1 MMPQGGTVPPTR
13 PPSPFLILLFGL
25 GVTTLAAEWMR
36 FQFGAALLL
45 PVAAFGTAVS
55 FRATVG
61 AYRMRRA
68 WRTQRSLALAEP
80 ATVNAST
87 TRSAPRTRDAAWNA
101 RPLQRATRE
110 RAPTSAADAS
120 DVPLAAPPTM
130 RSAPAHTVSEEQPSE
145 DILADPRG
153 TR

>member
-1 MMPQGGTVPPTR
+1 MPPTR

-68 WRTQRSLALAEP
+68 WRTQRSRALAEP
-80 ATVNAST
+80 ATVDASS
-87 TRSAPRTRDAAWNA
+87 TRSAPRNQDAAWNA
-101 RPLQRATRE
+101 RALQRATPE
-110 RAPTSAADAS
+110 RTPVSATDAS
-120 DVPLAAPPTM
+120 DVPLAAPPTKG
-130 RSAPAHTVSEEQPSE
+130 SAPAHPVSEEQPSE

>member
-1 MMPQGGTVPPTR
+1 MMPQGGNVPPAR

-25 GVTTLAAEWMR
+25 GVTTLTAEWMR
-36 FQFGAALLL
+36 FQFGPALLL

-55 FRATVG
+55 LRATVG

-68 WRTQRSLALAEP
+68 WRAQRSLALAEP
-80 ATVNAST
+80 ATVDASS
-87 TRSAPRTRDAAWNA
+87 TRSAPRTQDAAWNA
-101 RPLQRATRE
+101 RALQHDARE
-110 RAPTSAADAS
+110 RMPTSATGAS

-130 RSAPAHTVSEEQPSE
+130 RTAPANPEGEAQPDE